1 MSIVT
6 FKSGDKTALTEN
18 FTRSEFACPCG
29 CNSQMIEQ
37 ELADKIQG
45 IRDKLGK
52 KIRITSGYRCVSH
65 NASKKVGGSKQAVIC
80 TASLPTGELKTAPS
94 TLSALAFLP
103 RKPGLAASASTGTA
117 GEHSYTPTRG
127 AARPHGSAPRPDS
140 TPAPATTHSSS
151 RPSNRGALEL
161 QIAARPSCSRSS

>member
-65 NASKKVGGSKQAVIC
+65 NASKKVGGSKQ
-80 TASLPTGELKTAPS
+80 
-94 TLSALAFLP
+94 
-103 RKPGLAASASTGTA
+103 
-117 GEHSYTPTRG
+117 
-127 AARPHGSAPRPDS
+127 
-140 TPAPATTHSSS
+140 S
-151 RPSNRGALEL
+151 RHLYG
-161 QIAARPSCSRSS
+161 IAADWRTEDRSVNPVCLGILAHLDIVTVRYRVVSSIFEYL

>member
-45 IRDKLGK
+45 IRDRLGK
-52 KIRITSGYRCVSH
+52 KIRITSGLPLCQPQRQQESRRQQAEPSPVRHRC
-65 NASKKVGGSKQAVIC
+65 
-80 TASLPTGELKTAPS
+80 
-94 TLSALAFLP
+94 
-103 RKPGLAASASTGTA
+103 R
-117 GEHSYTPTRG
+117 
-127 AARPHGSAPRPDS
+127 
-140 TPAPATTHSSS
+140 
-151 RPSNRGALEL
+151 LED
-161 QIAARPSCSRSS
+161 